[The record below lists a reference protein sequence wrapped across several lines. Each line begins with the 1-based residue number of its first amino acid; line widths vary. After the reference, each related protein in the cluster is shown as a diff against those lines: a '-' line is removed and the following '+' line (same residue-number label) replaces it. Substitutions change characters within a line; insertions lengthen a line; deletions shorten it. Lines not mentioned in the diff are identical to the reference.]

1 MKKANGRETLD
12 IWKKNSAENI
22 SLREFK
28 LMTNL
33 INYLKEKYSTT
44 DQIKKDDQ
52 AQKEWRNVTN
62 QKKKITEW
70 NPIAFIPRERREMR
84 RKCDVKHDLEF
95 MKICQWKKRAKI
107 AN

>member
-62 QKKKITEW
+62 QKKKKLR
-70 NPIAFIPRERREMR
+70 NGIPQLLYRE
-84 RKCDVKHDLEF
+84 KDVK
-95 MKICQWKKRAKI
+95 
-107 AN
+107 

>member
-62 QKKKITEW
+62 KKKKKLR
-70 NPIAFIPRERREMR
+70 NGIPQLLYRE
-84 RKCDVKHDLEF
+84 KDVK
-95 MKICQWKKRAKI
+95 
-107 AN
+107 

>member
-33 INYLKEKYSTT
+33 INYLKENIVR
-44 DQIKKDDQ
+44 QIK
-52 AQKEWRNVTN
+52 
-62 QKKKITEW
+62 
-70 NPIAFIPRERREMR
+70 
-84 RKCDVKHDLEF
+84 
-95 MKICQWKKRAKI
+95 
-107 AN
+107 